1 MPRPRSIFCPL
12 PGVAYAHVSISLPR
26 RTLTAATVIRMLSHR
41 PTDAAFDKVAANC
54 CPTVTSPEPL
64 LPPLQLSLQA
74 QLLPSLLSGFPPPSL
89 WQSASFLVPSST
101 CPDSLSLRG
110 RPHRGI
116 QTTQAPTG
124 GVWDSHSGSNMVLP
138 RSVAYEPPLVAENRR
153 GLGTLLCLLTPCR
166 LTSTSGH
173 YLWATWHTASSP
185 TRTIRVSA
193 KST

>member
-12 PGVAYAHVSISLPR
+12 PGVAYAQVSISLPR

-89 WQSASFLVPSST
+89 CSLHPSWSRPPPALTCCASVAVLTAVYKP
-101 CPDSLSLRG
+101 
-110 RPHRGI
+110 
-116 QTTQAPTG
+116 QQAPTG
-124 GVWDSHSGSNMVLP
+124 GVWDSHSDSNMVLP

-173 YLWATWHTASSP
+173 
-185 TRTIRVSA
+185 
-193 KST
+193 